1 MNTTDV
7 IVVGAGPA
15 GLLAACRAS
24 ERGYHTL
31 LLERNPKPGA
41 KILISGGG
49 HCNLT
54 HATDARGIVEAFG
67 PSGRFLH
74 SAMAALDPQGL
85 VDLLAAEGV
94 ATRTEPDGKILP
106 ASDRAGD
113 VLAAL
118 MRRLRRGGAT
128 LAVGESL
135 VDLRRDDA
143 GFRLTTSRRTL
154 AAAKVVLSTGGQ
166 SYPACGTTGDGY
178 RWAAAL
184 GHSIVPPRPALV
196 PIVTDEDWVK
206 QLQGITIADVL
217 LRVLPAEDEPAP
229 GDAIADRHEALAER
243 RGSLLFAHFG
253 LSGPVALDLSRFVSV
268 CPRGKRP
275 LLACDF
281 LPDVT
286 PSELDSILAS
296 GSARAGRRQIASLLD
311 PWLPRRLA
319 EALVARAQVDPGGRA
334 AELSRDGRVR
344 LVEAV
349 KRLRIRATGTLGF
362 EKAEV
367 TAGGVSLEDVD
378 SRTMQSRRVGG
389 LYLAGELLDLDGP
402 IGGYNLQAAF
412 STGYLAGDRL

>member
-1 MNTTDV
+1 M
-7 IVVGAGPA
+7 
-15 GLLAACRAS
+15 
-24 ERGYHTL
+24 
-31 LLERNPKPGA
+31 
-41 KILISGGG
+41 
-49 HCNLT
+49 
-54 HATDARGIVEAFG
+54 
-67 PSGRFLH
+67 
-74 SAMAALDPQGL
+74 
-85 VDLLAAEGV
+85 
-94 ATRTEPDGKILP
+94 
-106 ASDRAGD
+106 
-113 VLAAL
+113 
-118 MRRLRRGGAT
+118 
-128 LAVGESL
+128 
-135 VDLRRDDA
+135 
-143 GFRLTTSRRTL
+143 
-154 AAAKVVLSTGGQ
+154 
-166 SYPACGTTGDGY
+166 
-178 RWAAAL
+178 
-184 GHSIVPPRPALV
+184 V

-229 GDAIADRHEALAER
+229 GDAIAER

-296 GSARAGRRQIASLLD
+296 GSARAGRRQVASLLD

-334 AELSRDGRVR
+334 AELSRDGRLR

-412 STGYLAGDRL
+412 STGYLAGERL